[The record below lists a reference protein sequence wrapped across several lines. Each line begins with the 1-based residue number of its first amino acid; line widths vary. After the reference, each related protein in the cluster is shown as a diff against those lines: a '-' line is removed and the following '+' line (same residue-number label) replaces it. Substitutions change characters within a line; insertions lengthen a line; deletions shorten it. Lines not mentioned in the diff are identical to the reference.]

1 MDNMVIIKNVGTLRA
16 ASEGAKKNV
25 LHSPKNWV
33 YLWDEL
39 ADAMYCVP
47 TKK

>member
-1 MDNMVIIKNVGTLRA
+1 MLRA
-16 ASEGAKKNV
+16 ASEAAKKNV
-25 LHSPKNWV
+25 LHYPQHWV
-33 YLWDEL
+33 YLCDEL